1 MKYNNLSVLN
11 KFSVLAILLVIL
23 IFYFA
28 CYHFSYN
35 FFYQDD
41 FHLLRFVTIFQDSS
55 IPFQQKINALYD
67 QHNEHRIIFPR
78 LFVLIDYYIQGH
90 LDWKILNTISAL
102 YYLGIFTFFAL
113 IIKKINLS
121 NWYVVPVALF
131 IFQPSAYQNF
141 YWTISIMQQVGN
153 LFWALF
159 LFYSLVYF
167 KPEKFWV
174 SILLI
179 IVLTFTHGNGL
190 FGFGVGGLLLFFQ
203 KRYKHLII
211 WIGLMIIV
219 AGFYFHGYFT
229 AQNSNISGSLSDPIR
244 LIGCFG
250 GFFGGFIHDFFKNS
264 FQVLIT
270 ILGGL
275 LFFLVLAIINL
286 KLILNHFFET
296 IKPKFQQYFPQENLF
311 LLACFLYLSITA
323 GLVALSRSWSS
334 IEAGFQNRYLHNS
347 VIALVLFY
355 VTFLHYKSLKF
366 KRDVGV
372 VFLICGVLFNVFNW
386 YSNYEILTLQRNSQE
401 ADAVNYQL
409 NNVSIVNDKSFNNNI
424 KPMLDK
430 SFNNGISIFPKS
442 DLTDALVNLEA
453 LKSTQTINYQIDIQK
468 DSLLEFNI
476 SNSNYRDIYEFNNFD
491 LPQKGNVFV
500 ILKSL
505 KNTFISPANHRRNSK
520 SMFLRTG
527 QFFTDGFYASIMT
540 DAMPKNE
547 YQVGILQNSKNSFI
561 YYPTKYKITTR

>member
-275 LFFLVLAIINL
+275 IIFLVLAIINL
-286 KLILNHFFET
+286 KLILNHFFDT

-372 VFLICGVLFNVFNW
+372 VFLICGVLFNIFNW

-409 NNVSIVNDKSFNNNI
+409 DNISIVNDKSFNNNI

>member
-275 LFFLVLAIINL
+275 IIFLVLAIINL
-286 KLILNHFFET
+286 KLILNHFFDT

-409 NNVSIVNDKSFNNNI
+409 NNISIVNDKSFNNNI

-561 YYPTKYKITTR
+561 YHPTKYKITTR

>member
-286 KLILNHFFET
+286 KLILNHFFDT

-372 VFLICGVLFNVFNW
+372 VFLICGVLFNIFNW

-409 NNVSIVNDKSFNNNI
+409 NNISIVNDKSFNNNI

-547 YQVGILQNSKNSFI
+547 YQVGILQNSKNSFN

>member
-11 KFSVLAILLVIL
+11 KFSVLAILLVIF

-41 FHLLRFVTIFQDSS
+41 FHLLRFVTIFQDTS
-55 IPFQQKINALYD
+55 IPFQQKLNALYD

-78 LFVLIDYYIQGH
+78 LFVLTGYYIQGH
-90 LDWKILNTISAL
+90 LDWKILNSVSAL

-219 AGFYFHGYFT
+219 ATFYFHGYFT
-229 AQNSNISGSLSDPIR
+229 AQNSNISESISNPIR

-250 GFFGGFIHDFFKNS
+250 GFFGGFINDFFKNR
-264 FQVLIT
+264 FQTLIT

-275 LFFLVLAIINL
+275 LIFLILAIINF
-286 KLILNHFFET
+286 KVILNHFFET
-296 IKPKFQQYFPQENLF
+296 IKPKAQQYFPQENLF

-323 GLVALSRSWSS
+323 GLVSLSRSWSS

-347 VIALVLFY
+347 VIALVLLY
-355 VTFLHYKSLKF
+355 VTFLHYNSLKF
-366 KRDVGV
+366 KRDVGI
-372 VFLICGVLFNVFNW
+372 VFLICGILFNIFTW
-386 YSNYEILTLQRNSQE
+386 YSNYEILTLQRKSQE
-401 ADAVNYQL
+401 ADAVNYHL
-409 NNVSIVNDKSFNNNI
+409 TDISIVNDESFNNNI
-424 KPMLDK
+424 KPMLNK
-430 SFNNGISIFPKS
+430 SFSNGISVFPKS
-442 DLTDALVNLEA
+442 DLTNAIVNLGV
-453 LKSTQTINYQIDIQK
+453 LKPLQTINYQIDIQK

-476 SNSNYRDIYEFNNFD
+476 SNSNYRDIYQFSNFD
-491 LPQKGNVFV
+491 LPYNGNIFV
-500 ILKSL
+500 ILKSS
-505 KNTFISPANHRRNSK
+505 KNTFLSAANHRRNSK
-520 SMFLRTG
+520 SKFLRTG
-527 QFFTDGFYASIMT
+527 QFFTDGFYTSIMT

-547 YQVGILQNSKNSFI
+547 YQVGILQNSKNRFI
-561 YYPTKYKITTR
+561 YYSTKYKITTR

>member
-78 LFVLIDYYIQGH
+78 LFVLIDYYVQGH

-275 LFFLVLAIINL
+275 IIFLVLAIINL
-286 KLILNHFFET
+286 KLILNHFFDT

-372 VFLICGVLFNVFNW
+372 VFLICGVLFNIFNW

-409 NNVSIVNDKSFNNNI
+409 NNISIVNDKSFNNNI

>member
-121 NWYVVPVALF
+121 NWYVVPVGLF

-275 LFFLVLAIINL
+275 VIFLVLAIINL

-347 VIALVLFY
+347 VIALVLLY
-355 VTFLHYKSLKF
+355 VTFLHYNSLKF
-366 KRDVGV
+366 KRDVGI
-372 VFLICGVLFNVFNW
+372 VFLICGILFNIFTW
-386 YSNYEILTLQRNSQE
+386 YSNYEILTLQRKSQE
-401 ADAVNYQL
+401 ADAVNYHL
-409 NNVSIVNDKSFNNNI
+409 NDISIVNDESFNNNI
-424 KPMLDK
+424 KPMLNK
-430 SFNNGISIFPKS
+430 SFSNGISVFPKS
-442 DLTDALVNLEA
+442 DLTNAIVNLGV
-453 LKSTQTINYQIDIQK
+453 LKPLQTINYQIDIQK

-476 SNSNYRDIYEFNNFD
+476 SNSNYRDIYQFSNFD
-491 LPQKGNVFV
+491 LPYNGNIFV
-500 ILKSL
+500 ILKSS
-505 KNTFISPANHRRNSK
+505 KNTFLSAANHRRNSK
-520 SMFLRTG
+520 SKFLRTG
-527 QFFTDGFYASIMT
+527 QFFTDGFYTSIMT

-547 YQVGILQNSKNSFI
+547 YQVGILQNSKNRFI
-561 YYPTKYKITTR
+561 YYSTKYKITTR

>member
-275 LFFLVLAIINL
+275 IFFLVLAIINL
-286 KLILNHFFET
+286 KLILNHFFDT

-372 VFLICGVLFNVFNW
+372 VFLICGVLFNIFNM

-409 NNVSIVNDKSFNNNI
+409 NNISIVNDKSFNNNI

>member
-11 KFSVLAILLVIL
+11 KFSVFAILLVIL

-275 LFFLVLAIINL
+275 IIFLVIAIINL
-286 KLILNHFFET
+286 KLILNHFFEI

-372 VFLICGVLFNVFNW
+372 VFLICGVLFNIFNW

-409 NNVSIVNDKSFNNNI
+409 NNISIVNDKSFNNNI

>member
-275 LFFLVLAIINL
+275 IIFLVLAIINL
-286 KLILNHFFET
+286 KLILNHFFDT

-372 VFLICGVLFNVFNW
+372 VFLICGVLFNIFNW

-409 NNVSIVNDKSFNNNI
+409 NNISIVNDKSFNNNI

-453 LKSTQTINYQIDIQK
+453 LKSTQTLDYQIDIQK